1 MIEAQKLGNGVRHK
15 YNVALAGKRADAVKQ
30 VIVAESM
37 PDSRVATTSR
47 GAMDAKGTDEASWT
61 MDQRVDVPAGN

>member
-30 VIVAESM
+30 AIVAESM
-37 PDSRVATTSR
+37 LDGGFATTSR
-47 GAMDAKGTDEASWT
+47 VAMDAKGTDEA
-61 MDQRVDVPAGN
+61 AGN